1 MMVTVRLTES
11 VIPKM
16 SPIQFN
22 FHLDTTLQIS
32 ASEARR
38 LVNHQLVPEM
48 GTGLMAGDPELAVL
62 ESGVFWRVPLIL
74 SLPRLGD
81 LGQVGTVDVD
91 ALTGVVIKDEMV
103 QQRIIQHA
111 SRLYKGATLS
121 TK

>member
-11 VIPKM
+11 AIPKI
-16 SPIQFN
+16 SPIQLN

-48 GTGLMAGDPELAVL
+48 GTGLIAGDPELVVL
-62 ESGVFWRVPLIL
+62 DAGVFWRVPFIL
-74 SLPRLGD
+74 SLSGLGD

-91 ALTGVVIKDEMV
+91 ALTGVILKDEMV
-103 QQRIIQHA
+103 QQRIVQHA

-121 TK
+121 AK